1 MTKLSEWRNR
11 TSLRFKA
18 LFHRKQLDRDL
29 EDEVAF
35 HLSMAEEKNRAQGLD
50 SDESRHAARRQLGNY
65 SQAKQRSRDMWTFAA
80 FEGILRDIR
89 FGIRMLLKNPG
100 FSVVAVLTLALG
112 IGANTAIFSVI
123 NGVLLN
129 PLPYKDPQGIVVM
142 KQNDSLPNLV
152 DIQRQTHAF
161 SQCGGININNMDYTS
176 GTEPM
181 QVRGGYVN
189 AGFLETLGLPPM
201 LGRIISPEE
210 DVKGGPHFVVLSY
223 PFWQNFLSSD
233 PQILGKTIALS
244 GNDYTVIGVMPANFV
259 PPREHADVF
268 VSLWVAYP
276 DGASERDVHFMRTYW
291 RLNAGV
297 TLVQAQAEISA
308 MDHRLAE
315 LYPDSERNRRTVF
328 LPLQESV
335 TGSVR
340 PALLVLFGA
349 VGFVLLIACANFAGL
364 LMARAATRRQE
375 IGIRTA
381 LGAGKARLIRQAL
394 TESVLLAIIGGGAGL
409 LLARWGISLLLS
421 LKPAALDHFN
431 GIHLDAHVL
440 FFVFGISLLTGIVFG
455 IAPAWS
461 VTNVD
466 IAESLKDGARGS
478 TSGQS
483 GNFLRKLLVTAEFAI
498 ALVLLVGA
506 GLLIKG
512 FSRLRS
518 VSPGFDPQH
527 VMTMHLQLPE
537 ARYAKIP
544 RQTQFRVQALERLS
558 ALPRV
563 QAAMVMDLPLSTN
576 DVNYRVVVDGDPP
589 VAVGAEPRALTNSVM
604 GDYFHVMQIPIR
616 AGREFTPLD
625 REGQPLVAIVNEEFV
640 KERLPHRNPIG
651 ARIDWARAPD
661 PPRWMTIVGV
671 VADVKDSSL
680 GEPADPAVYT
690 PFPQSEQVWRRWMT
704 LVLRTSGPVTGLVD
718 EVKKQIWSVDS
729 QIPVSD
735 ILSME
740 DIMAVSLAQQRF
752 NMLLLA
758 LFAVLAL
765 ILAAVGI
772 YGLMAYSVSQR
783 THEIGVRLAIG
794 AQRRD
799 VLRLVLKDGA
809 RLTILG
815 IAIGII
821 AALALTRLMA
831 SLLFEVTPTDPAT
844 FAAVAI
850 LLAVVAFAACYIPA
864 RRATRVDPMVALRY
878 D

>member
-1 MTKLSEWRNR
+1 MFSEWSNK
-11 TSLRFKA
+11 TWLRFKA
-18 LFHRKQLDRDL
+18 IWKRRQLDRDL
-29 EDEVAF
+29 NDEAAF
-35 HLSMAEEKNRAQGLD
+35 HLSMREEKNRLAGIDAEEARYAAQRQFGNATGLK
-50 SDESRHAARRQLGNY
+50 E
-65 SQAKQRSRDMWTFAA
+65 RSREMWTFASL
-80 FEGILRDIR
+80 EGFLQDVRLAL
-89 FGIRMLLKNPG
+89 RMLLKNPG
-100 FSVVAVLTLALG
+100 FTAVAVLTLALG
-112 IGANTAIFSVI
+112 VGANTAIFSVI
-123 NGVLLN
+123 NGVLLT
-129 PLPYKDPQGIVVM
+129 PLPYKDPQRIVVM
-142 KQNDSLPNLV
+142 KRNDSLPNV
-152 DIQRQTHAF
+152 SDILRQTRSF
-161 SQCGGININNMDYTS
+161 SQSGGINIDNMDYTS

-181 QVRGGYVN
+181 QVRAGRVN
-189 AGFLETLGLPPM
+189 AGFLETLGVPPM
-201 LGRIISPEE
+201 LGRIISQEE
-210 DVKGGPHFVVLSY
+210 DVKGGPRFVVLSY

-233 PQILGKTIALS
+233 PQVLGKTISLS

-276 DGASERDVHFMRTYW
+276 DGASERDVHFMHTYW

-297 TLVQAQAEISA
+297 TLSQAQAEISA

-315 LYPDSERNRRTVF
+315 LYPDSETDRRTVF

-364 LMARAATRRQE
+364 LMARAVARRQE

-381 LGAGKARLIRQAL
+381 LGAGKSRLIRQAL
-394 TESVLLAIIGGGAGL
+394 TESVLLAIVGGGAGL
-409 LLARWGISLLLS
+409 LLARLGISLLLS
-421 LKPAALDHFN
+421 LKPAALDRFS

-466 IAESLKDGARGS
+466 IAESLKEGARGS

-483 GNFLRKLLVTAEFAI
+483 GNFLRKLLVTAEFAL

-518 VSPGFDPQH
+518 VSPGFNPQN

-537 ARYAKIP
+537 TRYAKIP

-558 ALPRV
+558 ALPGV
-563 QAAMVMDLPLSTN
+563 QAAMVMDRPLSTN
-576 DVNYRVVVDGDPP
+576 DVNYRVIVDGDPP
-589 VAVGAEPRALTNSVM
+589 VAVGAEPRAQTNSVM

-680 GEPADPAVYT
+680 DAPADPAVYT

-704 LVLRTSGPVTGLVD
+704 LVLRTTGPVPGLVD
-718 EVKKQIWSVDS
+718 EVKKQVWSVDS
-729 QIPVSD
+729 QIPITD

-740 DIMAVSLAQQRF
+740 DLMAVSLAQQRF

-794 AQRRD
+794 AQRGD
-799 VLRLVLKDGA
+799 VLRLVLRDGA
-809 RLTILG
+809 RLTLLG

-821 AALALTRLMA
+821 AALALTRLMV

-850 LLAVVAFAACYIPA
+850 VLAVTAFAACYIPA